1 MARITPKQ
9 HKFIAALIQANTTQE
24 AIDAVGVTKNAA
36 YKWLRDPDFIAELRQ
51 ARRDVLFHATGTLT
65 ATTDEAVKTLATI
78 MKDKTQP
85 ATSRVQAARII
96 LDTAF
101 NALQADDLQA
111 RIEQLEHDTKPG
123 D

>member
-9 HKFIAALIQANTTQE
+9 HKFIAALIQADTTQA
-24 AIDAVGVTKNAA
+24 AIDEVGVSKNAA
-36 YKWLRDPDFIAELRQ
+36 YRWLKDPDFMKELRQ

-65 ATTDEAVKTLATI
+65 AATDSAVQTLAMI
-78 MKDKTQP
+78 MKDKSQP

-101 NALQADDLQA
+101 NALQADDLQE
-111 RIEQLEHDTKPG
+111 RIEQLEQNTKRE